1 MASSALFSLW
11 LIRIIAVIERKM
23 LLTIVSKVL
32 LIGLFKLLLFG
43 YLRDL
48 KLVFIILNLVLRL
61 DKPEA
66 EEANLKQKFFK
77 FLGHFYCLIM
87 IR

>member
-1 MASSALFSLW
+1 M
-11 LIRIIAVIERKM
+11 
-23 LLTIVSKVL
+23 
-32 LIGLFKLLLFG
+32 
-43 YLRDL
+43 RDL